1 MVNHSKNRMY
11 RLIDLLN
18 SLEKRQGKFLV
29 NGDIPKEN
37 GARITYLMRD
47 LHTCSS
53 QASLI
58 LKCVIQAEMVQ
69 ERLNKVRVGI
79 MQLPKCKGKLYYLTR
94 KGHDYIIEYNNLNIR
109 YGVFLNLC
117 TPEKSKNGVLYS
129 KSSVDVYK

>member
-37 GARITYLMRD
+37 GVRITYLMRD

-58 LKCVIQAEMVQ
+58 LKCAIQSGMVQ
-69 ERLNKVRVGI
+69 KKVNEVRVGI
-79 MQLPKCKGKLYYLTR
+79 RQLPKCKNKLYYLTR
-94 KGHDYIIEYNNLNIR
+94 KGHDYINEYNNLNIR

-117 TPEKSKNGVLYS
+117 TPEKSKNGVPYS
-129 KSSVDVYK
+129 KNSVDVYK